1 MRPRRGCGCL
11 VLVLAAVDIVFT
23 ISATIQAFVQSEPVK
38 ASLALSLLSA
48 GILASNVVV
57 CVMFALG
64 AFRPGGDGTV
74 PLSIDEE
81 AESGDSEGEE
91 DAQDQS

>member
-11 VLVLAAVDIVFT
+11 VLVLAVVDLVFT
-23 ISATIQAFVQSEPVK
+23 ISATVQAFVRTEPVQP
-38 ASLALSLLSA
+38 SLGLSLLTA
-48 GILASNVVV
+48 GILASNLLV

-64 AFRPGGDGTV
+64 SLRPGGAATA
-74 PLSIDEE
+74 PLSPEE
-81 AESGDSEGEE
+81 AEGEDDATAE